1 MRKPPN
7 ILILM
12 ADQLAPHYTGT
23 YGHELVKTPNMDALA
38 EKGCLFDAAYT
49 PSPLCAPAR
58 FSFMSG
64 QLPFNIGA
72 YDNAAEFSSSVPTFN
87 HYLSQVGYHSCL
99 SGKMHFIGPDQL
111 HGFSQRLTTEIYPA
125 DYSFTPNWLKPDERI
140 DVWYHNMS
148 SVHEA
153 GTAEVTFQLEYDD
166 EVAFHSIR
174 KLFDYARN
182 PEQLPFMM
190 VVSFTH
196 PHDPY
201 VARREFWDLYDHDK
215 IDLPSLQCSDVPMDA
230 YSSRIMR
237 GIQADVNPP
246 DEQSVLNAR
255 HAYYAN
261 VSYIDHQIGKFVET
275 LNNTDLIDNTVV
287 MVMADH
293 GDMLGE
299 RGLWYKMH
307 FFEQSAR
314 VPLIVSGPGIIHSR
328 KQEACSLTDILPTV
342 IDIATEGS
350 DTLQDAYKSL
360 DGKSLFPLLTDQNA
374 EVDDLAISQYAAEC
388 TDHPMVMIREGNL
401 KFIYSDCDDPMLFD
415 LSTDPNE
422 MNNLAADDRHRDTV
436 ESFTKQIRDR
446 WNLSEVREDVIA
458 SQQARLFIQQVMD
471 KKRTT
476 SWDYQPYRDASDDYI
491 RSHKELDDM
500 AEVLRYPKFAG

>member
-1 MRKPPN
+1 MRNSPN

-12 ADQLAPHYTGT
+12 ADQLAPHHTGT

-64 QLPFNIGA
+64 QLPFSIGA

-201 VARREFWDLYDHDK
+201 VARREFWDLYDQDK

-246 DEQSVLNAR
+246 NEQAVLNAR

-275 LNNTDLIDNTVV
+275 LKNTDLIDNTVV
-287 MVMADH
+287 IVTADH

-328 KQEACSLTDILPTV
+328 KREACSLTDILPTV
-342 IDIATEGS
+342 VDIATEGS
-350 DTLQDAYKSL
+350 DALQDTYKSL

-374 EVDDLAISQYAAEC
+374 KGDDLAISHYAAEC
-388 TDHPMVMIREGNL
+388 TDHPMVMFRKGDL
-401 KFIYSDCDDPMLFD
+401 KFIYCDCDDPMLFD
-415 LSTDPNE
+415 LSADPKE
-422 MNNLAADDRHRDTV
+422 LKNLADDDKYRNSV
-436 ESFTKQIRDR
+436 ESFTQQIRDK
-446 WNLSEVREDVIA
+446 WDLSEVREDVIA

-476 SWDYQPYRDASDDYI
+476 SWDYQPYRDASDDYV